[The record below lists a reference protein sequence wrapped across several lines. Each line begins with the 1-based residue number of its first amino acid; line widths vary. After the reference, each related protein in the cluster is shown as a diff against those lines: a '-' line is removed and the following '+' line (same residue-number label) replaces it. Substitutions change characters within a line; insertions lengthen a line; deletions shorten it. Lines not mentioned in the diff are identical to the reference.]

1 MNPRFPRQI
10 LIYATLLFLFCGVS
24 QARIGENYDELVA
37 RYGKP
42 STDIPMEGL
51 RKLLFE
57 KEGFFIGVDLVDN
70 KAEKIVYSSREKER
84 TYLDTYD
91 VKALLDKNIGI
102 NKKAEWTKGSLIEGT
117 QYFRLKY
124 GEGTEARWEMDR
136 GILTIY
142 TRKCRDALEA
152 MGANNANQK
161 LKAF

>member
-1 MNPRFPRQI
+1 MNPRLPRQI
-10 LIYATLLFLFCGVS
+10 LIYAPLLFLFCGVS

-42 STDIPMEGL
+42 SSDIPIEGL

-57 KEGFFIGVDLVDN
+57 KEDFFIGVDLVDN
-70 KAEKIVYSSREKER
+70 KAEKIEYCSKKKER
-84 TYLDTYD
+84 APLSEYE

-124 GEGTEARWEMDR
+124 GEGTEAIWEMDR
-136 GILTIY
+136 GDLTIR
-142 TRKCRDALEA
+142 TRKGRDALEA
-152 MGANNANQK
+152 IGANRANQK

>member
-10 LIYATLLFLFCGVS
+10 LIYAALLFLFCGVS

-42 STDIPMEGL
+42 TTDIPMEGL

-57 KEGFFIGVDLVDN
+57 KEGFFIGADLVDN
-70 KAEKIVYSSREKER
+70 KAELMSYSYKNKER
-84 TYLDTYD
+84 DRLSEHD
-91 VKALLDKNIGI
+91 VKAFLDKNIGI
-102 NKKAEWTKGSLIEGT
+102 NKKAEWTRGSLIEET

-124 GEGTEARWEMDR
+124 GEGTEARWQMDR
-136 GILTIY
+136 GYLTIC
-142 TRKCRDALEA
+142 TRKWRDALKA
-152 MGANNANQK
+152 RSANEANQK